1 MDNLKANIVINARI
15 LDKFKGSVRIV
26 DKRYWAGIPAI
37 DAKILEKLRAKL
49 PEIVGDKEIAEMYDF
64 AVVAPTREF
73 SKDFKDLG
81 IKEFS
86 VRIKELKS
94 VRGIP
99 VSWHLLKNAGL
110 DYNKINVVLV
120 PKAVR

>member
-1 MDNLKANIVINARI
+1 MGNSNEHIVINARV
-15 LDKFKGSVRIV
+15 LEKFKGSVRII
-26 DKRYWAGIPAI
+26 DKKYWAGIPAI
-37 DAKILEKLRAKL
+37 DAKLLEKLRTKL
-49 PEIVGDKEIAEMYDF
+49 PQVIGDKEIASMYDF

-99 VSWHLLKNAGL
+99 VPWYLLRDAGF
-110 DYNKINVVLV
+110 DYNKINVILV